1 MVICGQKFEFSLLK
15 ANDVERLERSC
26 KKLERWD
33 EEEKRRVQ
41 QERCNTAEQIRGQ
54 CRIMMRFLDELLGQ
68 GAARRLGLD
77 ENDLG
82 KAKAVFDAI
91 ELALNEE
98 AERQANAVT
107 FPQANRAARRKRR
120 KNHG

>member
-82 KAKAVFDAI
+82 KAKAVFDTI

-98 AERQANAVT
+98 VERQTNAVT